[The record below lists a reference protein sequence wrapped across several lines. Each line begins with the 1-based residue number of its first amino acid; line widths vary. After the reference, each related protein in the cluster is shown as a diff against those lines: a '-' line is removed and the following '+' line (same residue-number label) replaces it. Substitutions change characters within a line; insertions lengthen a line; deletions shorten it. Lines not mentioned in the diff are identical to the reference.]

1 VISNNQKI
9 AHSEQVMQNW
19 KHWRLVVEPNGLG
32 FLTFDRAKPD
42 GSPDSTN
49 TFSSEALRELGD
61 VWTHLRANPV
71 KGLAIQSAKDN
82 GFAAGADID
91 EFTSFKTIEEAG
103 AMTKLGLDVFDQVE
117 ALPFPTVALIHGF
130 CMGGGTEL
138 ALACRYRIADDGP
151 KTKMALPEVMIGI
164 VPGWGGAMRMPK
176 LIGAGQALGLMLTGR
191 AVNGKTAKR
200 MGLVDVVTPRRHFT
214 NAATML
220 LQKPP
225 APHHPALKDAITN
238 WPVIRGLVANAS
250 RKQVAKKARRDHYP
264 APYAIIDLW
273 EKYDG
278 DPRKVPADANASMQ
292 KLFEHPTARN
302 LIRIFKLQD
311 RLKALGAG
319 SSDIKH
325 VHVVGAGVMGG
336 DIAAWCAFKG
346 LTVTLQDLDHER
358 IAPAIKRA
366 AALYKKKFKEAH
378 LVQAAMDRLIP
389 DVKGDGVAHC
399 DLVIEAIVEN
409 AEIKKTLYASIEPRL
424 KPGAILATN
433 TSSIPLQELSTGL
446 ARPERLVGIHFFN
459 PVAMMMLVEI
469 VQGPQT
475 SDEVMQSAQIF
486 VKKIEKLPL
495 PVKSAPGF
503 LVNRI
508 LTPYMTEA
516 QVMLEEGIPAE
527 TIDAAAKEFGMPM
540 GPIELADTVGLDVG
554 LAVGTELHKPGNPQP
569 KKIQELVAA
578 EKLGKKTGEGFYKW
592 VNGRPQKSN
601 GSGTVD
607 LAPLWMRMT
616 LPAVNEAV
624 ACVREGIVADAD
636 LCDAGVIFG
645 TGFAPHR
652 SGPIN
657 YLRSAGKDVLLAEM
671 KALQDKHGARFA
683 PDVGWAEI

>member
-1 VISNNQKI
+1 MS
-9 AHSEQVMQNW
+9 NW
-19 KHWRLVVEPNGLG
+19 KHWRLETDSDKLAW
-32 FLTFDRAKPD
+32 LTFDRAQ
-42 GSPDSTN
+42 SSTN
-49 TFSSEALRELGD
+49 TFSSEALRELAD
-61 VWTHLRANPV
+61 VCAQLKSAAP
-71 KGLAIQSAKDN
+71 KGLVIQSAKDN

-91 EFTSFKTIEEAG
+91 EFTTLKSAEEAY
-103 AMTKLGLDVFDQVE
+103 AFTKLGNDVFDQVE

-138 ALACRYRIADDGP
+138 ALACRYRIIDDGP

-164 VPGWGGAMRMPK
+164 VPGWGGAKRMPR
-176 LIGAGQALGLMLTGR
+176 LIGAAQALDLMLTGR
-191 AVNGKTAKR
+191 AVDGRRAKK
-200 MGLVDVVTPRRHFT
+200 MGLADVLTPRRHFV
-214 NAATML
+214 NAAKTLMA
-220 LQKPP
+220 KPP
-225 APHHPALKDAITN
+225 APHQPAFKDAITN
-238 WPVIRGLVANAS
+238 WPVIRGFVASAS
-250 RKQVAKKARRDHYP
+250 LKQVAKKARKDHYP

-273 EKYDG
+273 QNYDG
-278 DPRKVPADANASMQ
+278 DPRNVPQDHPYSISGIST
-292 KLFEHPTARN
+292 HPTTAN

-311 RLKALGAG
+311 RMKGLGAG
-319 SSDIKH
+319 EANIKH

-336 DIAAWCAFKG
+336 DIAAWCALKG
-346 LTVTLQDLDHER
+346 FTVTLQDLDHAR

-366 AALYKKKFKEAH
+366 AEMYRKRLKLPH
-378 LVQAAMDRLIP
+378 LIQAAMDRLIP
-389 DVKGDGVAHC
+389 DITGDGANHC

-409 AEIKKTLYASIEPRL
+409 AEIKRKLYAQLEPKL
-424 KPGAILATN
+424 KPSAILASN
-433 TSSIPLQELSTGL
+433 TSSIPLQELSVGL

-459 PVAMMMLVEI
+459 PVAQMMLVEI

-475 SDEVMQSAQIF
+475 AAEVMTASQAF
-486 VKKIEKLPL
+486 VKKIDKLPL

-527 TIDAAAKEFGMPM
+527 TIDAAAREFGMPM

-554 LAVGTELHKPGNPQP
+554 LAVGKELAKPGGPEP

-578 EKLGKKTGEGFYKW
+578 KKLGKKTGEGFYKW
-592 VNGRPQKSN
+592 VDGRPQKAN

-624 ACVREGIVADAD
+624 SCVREGIVADAD

-652 SGPIN
+652 GGPIN
-657 YLRSAGKDVLLAEM
+657 YLRAAGKEKLLAEM
-671 KALQDKHGARFA
+671 KTLEGRHGARFA
-683 PDVGWAEI
+683 ADPGWQSI